1 MDRLSIMG
9 VRINNISMNEVLKIA
24 EQKIEDDEKYIIY
37 TPNTE
42 IIMMCQKDEEFLNL
56 MNKSDIN
63 VPAGK
68 DNHEAVVEVVKK
80 EYFAADEV
88 PLPMKKTKHII
99 RKCTEDDFDLP
110 KE

>member
-1 MDRLSIMG
+1 MNLD
-9 VRINNISMNEVLKIA
+9 INNVITLGNDEQYLIVEKVIYENKNYYYIA
-24 EQKIEDDEKYIIY
+24 DDDSIEIGDFVI
-37 TPNTE
+37 
-42 IIMMCQKDEEFLNL
+42 
-56 MNKSDIN
+56 